1 MNSCDTINALVTPYV
16 DGELADREREAVDRH
31 LQRCPPCY
39 QRVAAEQA
47 IRGLIQARKPALRR
61 ECASAALRARCA
73 GLKGR
78 TAPPAAIASSGATTT
93 AARVAGAWRTRL
105 APFALAASLVVLVGG
120 AFVYQLTERSTTVM
134 AAELTADHMKCFA
147 VNSVLGTHQPLSVVE
162 SSMTGTFGWDARL
175 PDNAE
180 GGGLELVGSRP
191 CLYGEGRVAHIMYRY
206 HGHPVSLFMLP
217 NAVRRQ
223 SLTSVMG
230 HECAVWSSGGRTFV
244 LITREP
250 RDDVAR
256 MASFVQ
262 ASLAREIK

>member
-1 MNSCDTINALVTPYV
+1 
-16 DGELADREREAVDRH
+16 
-31 LQRCPPCY
+31 
-39 QRVAAEQA
+39 VA
-47 IRGLIQARKPALRR
+47 PF
-61 ECASAALRARCA
+61 ASA
-73 GLKGR
+73 
-78 TAPPAAIASSGATTT
+78 
-93 AARVAGAWRTRL
+93 WRRRL

-147 VNSVLGTHQPLSVVE
+147 VNSVLGTRQPLSVVE

-175 PDNAE
+175 PENPE
-180 GGGLELVGSRP
+180 SGGLELVGSRP

-262 ASLAREIK
+262 ASLARDIK